1 MEKRKYTY
9 GNLEVM
15 MDASLTPE
23 QVKELWSAIY
33 PDLAHAMII
42 NRDNGDVEFM
52 EQAADKGN

>member
-23 QVKELWSAIY
+23 QVQELWSAIY
-33 PDLAHAMII
+33 PELAHARIV
-42 NRDNGDVEFM
+42 NRDNGAVEFLQ
-52 EQAADKGN
+52 QAADKGN